1 MGISSGYLG
10 ARFSVSHE
18 AIAQSAPSMDG
29 GVGGASFETNAA
41 TRAACCAANLP
52 RGDLVIARGS
62 SRVGL
67 RVHPFSLHATER
79 PGGSNAACDEDEKPH
94 GCGGLRV
101 HSACNDDRP
110 KNKDMAIAQ
119 KSSLFGAAEACE
131 ARGALPLRSMS
142 LELPQMPRRAPRGR
156 PPKGYIWCSD
166 RYVHHE
172 SLVPYSH
179 DEHEKAMLGVWR
191 QMRLQRY
198 QEDVRGCRTRRVEAQ
213 ASARVRKGRK
223 PRRQKLKNATFARS
237 SADEV
242 N

>member
-1 MGISSGYLG
+1 
-10 ARFSVSHE
+10 
-18 AIAQSAPSMDG
+18 
-29 GVGGASFETNAA
+29 
-41 TRAACCAANLP
+41 
-52 RGDLVIARGS
+52 
-62 SRVGL
+62 
-67 RVHPFSLHATER
+67 
-79 PGGSNAACDEDEKPH
+79 
-94 GCGGLRV
+94 
-101 HSACNDDRP
+101 
-110 KNKDMAIAQ
+110 MAIAQ

-156 PPKGYIWCSD
+156 PPKGYIWCGD

-179 DEHEKAMLGVWR
+179 DEHEKAMLGVWQ

-198 QEDVRGCRTRRVEAQ
+198 QEDVRGFRTKRVEAQ

>member
-1 MGISSGYLG
+1 
-10 ARFSVSHE
+10 
-18 AIAQSAPSMDG
+18 
-29 GVGGASFETNAA
+29 
-41 TRAACCAANLP
+41 
-52 RGDLVIARGS
+52 
-62 SRVGL
+62 
-67 RVHPFSLHATER
+67 
-79 PGGSNAACDEDEKPH
+79 
-94 GCGGLRV
+94 
-101 HSACNDDRP
+101 
-110 KNKDMAIAQ
+110 MAIAQ

-156 PPKGYIWCSD
+156 PPKGYIWCGD